1 MSAQQTAANTNTMP
15 NEFTISQLAK
25 EFDVTARTLRF
36 YEDKGLLAPARKGQT
51 RIYSSRDRA
60 KLKLILQGKRIGLP
74 LDEIK
79 DLMGLYEL
87 RGNKPEELRA
97 TLITLKER
105 VEFLQTRKGDLELAI
120 TELKQTCTLIND
132 LLKPK

>member
-1 MSAQQTAANTNTMP
+1 MSARPVADNTNKTP
-15 NEFTISQLAK
+15 NNYTISQLAS

-36 YEDKGLLAPARKGQT
+36 YEDKGLLFPTRKGQT
-51 RIYSSRDRA
+51 RIYSTRDRA

-74 LDEIK
+74 LDDIK

-97 TLITLKER
+97 TLIKLKER
-105 VEFLQTRKGDLELAI
+105 IAFLQNRKGDIEQAI
-120 TELKQTCTLIND
+120 TELNQTCTLIND
-132 LLKPK
+132 LLKPR

>member
-1 MSAQQTAANTNTMP
+1 MSAQQIAANTNTTP
-15 NEFTISQLAK
+15 SNFTISQLAK

-36 YEDKGLLAPARKGQT
+36 YEDKGLLSPARKGQT

-87 RGNKPEELRA
+87 RSNKPEELRA
-97 TLITLKER
+97 TLVTLKER
-105 VEFLQTRKGDLELAI
+105 VEFLQTRKGDIELAI
-120 TELKQTCTLIND
+120 TELNQTCTLIND

>member
-1 MSAQQTAANTNTMP
+1 MNAEQVAANANKTP
-15 NEFTISQLAK
+15 NNYTISQLAS

-36 YEDKGLLAPARKGQT
+36 YEDKGLLSPARKGQA
-51 RIYSSRDRA
+51 RIYSARDRA

-87 RGNKPEELRA
+87 HGNKPEELRA
-97 TLITLKER
+97 TLMKLKER
-105 VEFLQTRKGDLELAI
+105 IEFLQNRKGDIEQAI
-120 TELKQTCTLIND
+120 TDLNQTCTLIED
-132 LLKPK
+132 LLKPR

>member
-1 MSAQQTAANTNTMP
+1 MSAQPAAAKSNS
-15 NEFTISQLAK
+15 FTISQLAR

-36 YEDKGLLAPARKGQT
+36 YEDKGLLLPARKGQA
-51 RIYSSRDRA
+51 RIYSARDRA

-74 LDEIK
+74 LDDIK

-97 TLITLKER
+97 TLVKLKER
-105 VEFLQTRKGDLELAI
+105 IEFLQNRKGDIEQAI
-120 TELKQTCTLIND
+120 AGLNQTCTLIED
-132 LLKPK
+132 LLKPR

>member
-1 MSAQQTAANTNTMP
+1 MSAQQLAANTNKTP
-15 NEFTISQLAK
+15 NNYTISQLAN

-36 YEDKGLLAPARKGQT
+36 YEDKGLLLPARKGQT
-51 RIYSSRDRA
+51 RIYSARDQA

-97 TLITLKER
+97 TLIKLKER
-105 VEFLQTRKGDLELAI
+105 IEFLQSRKGDIEQAI
-120 TELKQTCTLIND
+120 TDLNQTCTLIED